1 MSLSTI
7 TTKGQVTV
15 PVDFR
20 KMLGLSPSDR
30 VVFEKK
36 GKDVVIRKAVDILD
50 LAGSLKPKK
59 NKSVDPVKAR
69 EYMETH
75 YKRV

>member
-1 MSLSTI
+1 MNLSTM

-20 KMLGLSPSDR
+20 KMLGLSPNDR
-30 VVFEKK
+30 VIFTKK
-36 GKDVVIRKAVDILD
+36 GKDIVIRKAVDILD

-59 NKSVDPVKAR
+59 NKGVDPVKAR